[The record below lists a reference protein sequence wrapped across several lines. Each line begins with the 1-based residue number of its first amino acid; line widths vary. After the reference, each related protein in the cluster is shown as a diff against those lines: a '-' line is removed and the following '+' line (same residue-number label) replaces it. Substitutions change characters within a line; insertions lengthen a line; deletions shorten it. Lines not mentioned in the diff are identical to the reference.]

1 MDKERKQRTILQNKS
16 LHKYCELLA
25 EALNDAGY
33 EMKAVLAVKQVD
45 IPWNKDRV
53 KGVLWKPL
61 QEAITGK
68 ESTTELNTVDPSE
81 IYAILDRHIS
91 QNFGVHVPW
100 PCEESL
106 YRGDYDV

>member
-1 MDKERKQRTILQNKS
+1 MSKARTVQQNKA

-53 KGVLWKPL
+53 KDVLWKPL
-61 QEAITGK
+61 QEAMTGK
-68 ESTTELNTVDPSE
+68 ESTTELSTTDPSE
-81 IYAILDRHIS
+81 IYNVLDRHIS
-91 QNFGVHVPW
+91 SNFGIHVEW
-100 PCEESL
+100 PSEESL
-106 YRGDYDV
+106 YTGEER

>member
-1 MDKERKQRTILQNKS
+1 MNRKQRTSQQNKS
-16 LHKYCELLA
+16 LHKFCELLA
-25 EALNDAGY
+25 EALNEAGY

-53 KGVLWKPL
+53 KDVLWKPL
-61 QEAITGK
+61 QEAMTGK

-81 IYAILDRHIS
+81 IYEVLNRHIS

-100 PCEESL
+100 PSEESL
-106 YRGDYDV
+106 YTGEER